1 MILGALADS
10 HDHLERIERAVERL
24 AAARVEAVLHAGD
37 FVAPFALQPLAR
49 LGCPVYAVLGNNDGE
64 RVGLQRT
71 FEALFGAPSDLQPN
85 LLTAELGGRR
95 LAMSHYPEVAEP
107 LASSGDFDLVVF
119 GHTHEQRLE
128 RVGETVLFNPGE
140 VCGWLT
146 GRPTIA
152 VVDLARMEVEV
163 VEI

>member
-1 MILGALADS
+1 MILGVLADS
-10 HDHLERIERAVERL
+10 HDHVERLKRAVERL

-37 FVAPFALQPLAR
+37 FVAPFALKPLAE

-71 FEALFGAPSDLQPN
+71 FEALFAAPSTLQPN

-95 LAMSHYPEVAEP
+95 IAMSHYPEVAEP
-107 LASSGDFDLVVF
+107 LAAGGRFDLVVF
-119 GHTHEQRLE
+119 GHTHESRLE
-128 RVGETVLFNPGE
+128 RVGETVLLNPGE

-146 GRPTIA
+146 GRATVA
-152 VVDLARMEVEV
+152 VVDLERMEVEMV
-163 VEI
+163 GI